1 MGKKKDKAS
10 HILNT
15 SATLLGICF
24 IVLTSIHLNN
34 AKETT
39 IIDQLVAVSI
49 VMFMASSIFSFFSI
63 RNTKKPNISME
74 KTADI
79 IFLVGLFSLFII
91 TMLITLNIIR

>member
-34 AKETT
+34 TKETT
-39 IIDQLVAVSI
+39 VIDELIAVSI
-49 VMFMASSIFSFFSI
+49 VMFMTSSILSFLSM
-63 RNTKKPNISME
+63 RNTKKPNVSME
-74 KTADI
+74 KTADM
-79 IFLVGLFSLFII
+79 IFLIGLFSLFII
-91 TMLITLNIIR
+91 TMLITLNIIK

>member
-34 AKETT
+34 TKETT
-39 IIDQLVAVSI
+39 VIDQLIAVSI
-49 VMFMASSIFSFFSI
+49 VMFMTSSILSFLSM
-63 RNTKKPNISME
+63 RNTKKPNVSME
-74 KTADI
+74 KTADM
-79 IFLVGLFSLFII
+79 IFLIGLFSLFII
-91 TMLITLNIIR
+91 TMLITLNIIK

>member
-24 IVLTSIHLNN
+24 IVLTSIHLNDI
-34 AKETT
+34 KETT
-39 IIDQLVAVSI
+39 IVDQLIAVSI
-49 VMFMASSIFSFFSI
+49 VMFMISSILSFLSM
-63 RNTKKPNISME
+63 RNTKKSSEKME

-79 IFLVGLFSLFII
+79 IFLTGLFSLLII
-91 TMLITLNIIR
+91 TMLITLNIIK

>member
-1 MGKKKDKAS
+1 MGKRKDKAS

-34 AKETT
+34 TNENT
-39 IIDQLVAVSI
+39 IIDQLIAVSI
-49 VMFMASSIFSFFSI
+49 VMFMTSSILSFLSM
-63 RNTKKPNISME
+63 RKTKKPSARFE

-79 IFLVGLFSLFII
+79 IFLIGLFSLFII
-91 TMLITLNIIR
+91 TMLVMLNIIK

>member
-34 AKETT
+34 TKETT
-39 IIDQLVAVSI
+39 IIDQLIAVSI
-49 VMFMASSIFSFFSI
+49 LMFMTSSILSFLSM
-63 RNTKKPNISME
+63 RNTKKPNVGME
-74 KTADI
+74 KTADM
-79 IFLVGLFSLFII
+79 IF
-91 TMLITLNIIR
+91 

>member
-34 AKETT
+34 TKETT
-39 IIDQLVAVSI
+39 IIDQLIAVSI
-49 VMFMASSIFSFFSI
+49 VMFMTSSILSFLSM
-63 RNTKKPNISME
+63 RNTKKPNAGME

-79 IFLVGLFSLFII
+79 IFLTGLFSLFII
-91 TMLITLNIIR
+91 TMLITLNIIK

>member
-10 HILNT
+10 HILTT

-34 AKETT
+34 AKEAT
-39 IIDQLVAVSI
+39 IIDQLIAISI
-49 VMFMASSIFSFFSI
+49 VMFMTSSIFSFLSM
-63 RNTKKPNISME
+63 RNTKKPSVSME

-91 TMLITLNIIR
+91 TMLITLNIIK